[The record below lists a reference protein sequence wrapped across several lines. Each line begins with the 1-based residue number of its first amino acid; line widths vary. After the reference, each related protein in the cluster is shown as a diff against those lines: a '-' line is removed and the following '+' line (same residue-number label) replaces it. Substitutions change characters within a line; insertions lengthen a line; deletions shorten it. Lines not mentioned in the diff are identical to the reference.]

1 MIYPSEALA
10 VLTTAAKTTKSGGVY
25 FWCKWL
31 IDGEPIGSV
40 WMPDEESQW
49 SEWLDIGIKVL
60 AERLRPNSEYPSRVS
75 GTAKLLCDQTAEVLS
90 LVKQSRVE
98 ERDHKQ
104 TSSMPKASKDPALKD
119 AIDVISKDSNQR
131 PSQVVRQLCWE
142 AICHRAAIDHANQL
156 TQAQ

>member
-1 MIYPSEALA
+1 MPYPDEALA
-10 VLTTAAKTTKSGGVY
+10 VLTTAAKTTKSGSVY

-40 WMPDEESQW
+40 WMPDDELQW
-49 SEWLDIGIKVL
+49 SEWLDTGIKVL

-119 AIDVISKDSNQR
+119 AIDAISKNSNQR

-142 AICHRAAIDHANQL
+142 AICHRAAIDHANEF

>member
-1 MIYPSEALA
+1 MAYPSEALA
-10 VLTTAAKTTKSGGVY
+10 VLTTAANPIKSGGVY
-25 FWCKWL
+25 FRCKWL

-40 WMPDEESQW
+40 WMPDDELQW

-60 AERLRPNSEYPSRVS
+60 AERLRPNLKYPSRVS

-90 LVKQSRVE
+90 LVKQSRME

>member
-1 MIYPSEALA
+1 MPYPDEALA
-10 VLTTAAKTTKSGGVY
+10 VLTTTAKTTKSGSIY
-25 FWCKWL
+25 FWCKYL
-31 IDGEPIGSV
+31 VDGEPSGSV

-49 SEWLDIGIKVL
+49 AEWLDIGVKVL
-60 AERLRPNSEYPSRVS
+60 AERLRPNPEYPSRVS

-90 LVKQSRVE
+90 LVKQSRAE

-104 TSSMPKASKDPALKD
+104 TSSMPKASKDPLLKETID
-119 AIDVISKDSNQR
+119 AISKNSNQR

-142 AICHRAAIDHANQL
+142 AIYHRIAIDQSNKL